1 MPRRRVR
8 RPQGAPNPERQA
20 IHRAALSHG
29 QIYRPMRGGAVG
41 TLEVPNGHRYLD
53 TERQDQPPTPPPT
66 VAAPAPP
73 EPNIESSSA
82 QEQHHPRREDPPARQ
97 AAAPASGTTPR
108 AAPLRVHRVTLDP
121 GHHVQTPGGESV
133 WMPGS
138 NGDADGW
145 DDPDTETPEAEPRRS
160 TAESTATGPT
170 AAAPRGGLTERAPHP
185 QAGAL
190 MRSVASLE
198 VVSDAEASVFA
209 ARFAADYLSWSED
222 DPTRRAEVLRT
233 YLADARGAT
242 LGWHAQGRQ
251 RADSPI
257 PGRLDRRAD
266 TTVIV
271 EVWVRVTAYQR
282 DSDTAPEPIAG
293 SDTEPYGAAEPSCAP
308 APHAPGWTPGA
319 PGWLCMAI
327 PVARDQAGRLVVD
340 PALIPDPHAA
350 TTA

>member
-1 MPRRRVR
+1 
-8 RPQGAPNPERQA
+8 
-20 IHRAALSHG
+20 
-29 QIYRPMRGGAVG
+29 MRGAAVG
-41 TLEVPNGHRYLD
+41 TLDVPNGHHYLD
-53 TERQDQPPTPPPT
+53 TEPAHEPPAARRAPAAPPPDSHIDESSLDRQVRPRREELADPPP
-66 VAAPAPP
+66 VAAP
-73 EPNIESSSA
+73 SSVAQPSA
-82 QEQHHPRREDPPARQ
+82 APRR
-97 AAAPASGTTPR
+97 
-108 AAPLRVHRVTLDP
+108 LHRVTLDP
-121 GHHVQTPGGESV
+121 GHHVETAAGESV

-138 NGDADGW
+138 NDDHPADR
-145 DDPDTETPEAEPRRS
+145 DSTTETTETTEPTYRRRS
-160 TAESTATGPT
+160 SREHAATGTTEPQ
-170 AAAPRGGLTERAPHP
+170 RGALTEHAPHP

-198 VVSDAEASVFA
+198 GVTDAEASVFA

-271 EVWVRVTAYQR
+271 EVWVRVTAYHR
-282 DSDTAPEPIAG
+282 ATDAAPEPIAG

-308 APHAPGWTPGA
+308 APHAQGWTPGA

-327 PVARDQAGRLVVD
+327 PVTRDQAGRLVVD
-340 PALIPDPHAA
+340 PNLIPDPHAA